1 MVAFLRTFL
10 LGTLVILTLNGCN
23 STPKVE
29 KDGWVKIATK
39 TANFKSE
46 EDVVDINNYFSKQ
59 KYDALK
65 LTCIQGT
72 VNIKDINVSYADG
85 KTQSLQTLGVLTT
98 DSSTRPLILNTKE
111 QTINK
116 ITLSYKSLG
125 SLALN
130 AAGVTKKRRLKF
142 GHVNLKKQTKHS
154 RTIKKVKS
162 ISRTSPFVFSTVN
175 SLFSNQAVRNMFKH
189 IWLTIHRRA
198 NMRPFPIKQHNG
210 KYITMLTRF

>member
-10 LGTLVILTLNGCN
+10 LSTLVILTLNGCN
-23 STPKVE
+23 NTPKVE

-65 LTCIQGT
+65 LTCTQGT

-85 KTQSLQTLGVLTT
+85 KTQSLQTLGVLTA
-98 DSSTRPLILNTKE
+98 DSSTRPLVLNTKE

-125 SLALN
+125 NLALN
-130 AAGVTKKRRLKF
+130 AAGVTKKAK
-142 GHVNLKKQTKHS
+142 
-154 RTIKKVKS
+154 IE
-162 ISRTSPFVFSTVN
+162 
-175 SLFSNQAVRNMFKH
+175 
-189 IWLTIHRRA
+189 IWARKPKET
-198 NMRPFPIKQHNG
+198 N
-210 KYITMLTRF
+210 

>member
-65 LTCIQGT
+65 LTCTQGT

-85 KTQSLQTLGVLTT
+85 KTQSLQTLGVLTA
-98 DSSTRPLILNTKE
+98 DSSTRPLVLNTKE

-125 SLALN
+125 NLALN
-130 AAGVTKKRRLKF
+130 AAGVTKKAK
-142 GHVNLKKQTKHS
+142 
-154 RTIKKVKS
+154 IE
-162 ISRTSPFVFSTVN
+162 
-175 SLFSNQAVRNMFKH
+175 
-189 IWLTIHRRA
+189 IWARKPKET
-198 NMRPFPIKQHNG
+198 N
-210 KYITMLTRF
+210 